1 MALEAE
7 QAGRSIGARPAVTIA
22 LTYRAMALLWH
33 AGPQAAAPVGEEAVR
48 EARHDP
54 MLHDTAVAVLSHI
67 RFAQGRHAEARHLT
81 GTLVEAGREQL
92 RRRDLQP
99 KWLAGHAE
107 FLLAGGLVEEAYA
120 WSQRAEAAAAALGLE
135 IRRAE
140 AHLATA
146 HVLFARQDP
155 VGALAAARHAI
166 RLFAGRQ
173 ANLSLG
179 QAHLAVAGCLDAL
192 REPGPAREH
201 IHLARVIAERT
212 PSAWL
217 RQQVVNAQRRQ
228 GAGQRR
234 WAVVA
239 GPDLTQAEHRVA
251 VLVAEGLTNRAVAM
265 RLYVTERTVEAHL
278 TRVYRKLGVS
288 SRATLAALL
297 RDAGGAV
304 RPGGTQA
311 TW

>member
-1 MALEAE
+1 M
-7 QAGRSIGARPAVTIA
+7 QPGRG
-22 LTYRAMALLWH
+22 
-33 AGPQAAAPVGEEAVR
+33 
-48 EARHDP
+48 
-54 MLHDTAVAVLSHI
+54 
-67 RFAQGRHAEARHLT
+67 
-81 GTLVEAGREQL
+81 QL

-107 FLLAGGLVEEAYA
+107 FLLAGGLLDEAYA
-120 WSQRAEAAAAALGLE
+120 WSQRAEVAAGLGLE

-140 AHLATA
+140 ARLATA
-146 HVLFARQDP
+146 QVLLARRDP
-155 VGALAAARHAI
+155 ASALAAAQDAI
-166 RLFAGRQ
+166 RLFTDRQ
-173 ANLSLG
+173 ADLSLG
-179 QAHLAVAGCLDAL
+179 QAHLTAAGCLDAL
-192 REPGPAREH
+192 RETGPAREH

-212 PSAWL
+212 PSEWL

-239 GPDLTQAEHRVA
+239 GPDLTRAEHRVA

-304 RPGGTQA
+304 RPGETQA